1 MSLTEQVLSLISA
14 EPHQTTLALAQHLN
28 IEEGTLIKLLPAD
41 WVTVWPATD
50 LAELLQSLAGWGDMT
65 TIVESCG
72 SIFEFKGPLPAG
84 RMARGYY
91 NLVGEGG
98 LQGHLLLDAVDSVA
112 LLSKPLMGK
121 ESHAFVFIAQ
131 SGTCV
136 FKIYLGRDADRRLL
150 PEQVARFKAWQHAS
164 AFSAVALSLS
174 KEK

>member
-1 MSLTEQVLSLISA
+1 MSLTDQVLALIST
-14 EPHQTTLALAQHLN
+14 EPHQTTLAMAQHLN
-28 IEEGTLIKLLPAD
+28 IQEGTLIKQLPAD
-41 WVTVWPATD
+41 WVTIWPATD

-91 NLVGEGG
+91 NLMGERG
-98 LQGHLLLDAVDSVA
+98 LLGHLLLDTVESVA

-121 ESHAFVFIAQ
+121 ESHAFVFIAK
-131 SGTCV
+131 SGACV
-136 FKIYLGRDADRRLL
+136 FKIYLGRDVEHRLL
-150 PEQVARFKAWQHAS
+150 PDQVVRFKTWQQAS
-164 AFSAVALSLS
+164 AFSAVVKSSS